1 MEEGNVKFF
10 LKSIIFQVQVG
21 DLGEGRSSHGCASY
35 ISPEVKKP
43 SLYGCSTVVL
53 LVNGYDGI
61 ACLFLLYSRET
72 ITQGTEAT
80 AWRC

>member
-1 MEEGNVKFF
+1 MEEGKVKFF

-61 ACLFLLYSRET
+61 GWYLGGVR
-72 ITQGTEAT
+72 
-80 AWRC
+80 